1 MNLGKL
7 ATPSSKKLKRT
18 LTETESDYEE
28 KAMIGNCCSLVLC
41 STSHHGLQLEKGMN
55 QGGNPFALAETGIQ
69 NQYTHAKGMILSLCQ
84 IMLFK
89 KQSYSGHKSY
99 LSRIDPQTPPS
110 STYGKKRVGNS
121 SAKVDRSVP
130 QEQIV

>member
-1 MNLGKL
+1 
-7 ATPSSKKLKRT
+7 
-18 LTETESDYEE
+18 
-28 KAMIGNCCSLVLC
+28 MIGNCCSLVLC

-69 NQYTHAKGMILSLCQ
+69 NQYTHAKSMILSFCQ

-89 KQSYSGHKSY
+89 KQQSHSGHKSY
-99 LSRIDPQTPPS
+99 LSTTDPQPPPS
-110 STYGKKRVGNS
+110 STYGKKMVGNS

-130 QEQIV
+130 